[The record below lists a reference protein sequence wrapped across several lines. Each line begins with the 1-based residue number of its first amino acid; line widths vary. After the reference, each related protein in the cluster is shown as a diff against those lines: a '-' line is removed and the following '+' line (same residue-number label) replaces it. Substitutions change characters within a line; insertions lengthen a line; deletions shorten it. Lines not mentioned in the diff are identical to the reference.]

1 MENTNKAPIDSAV
14 DAAQKAIDE
23 VVKADEAAKAAKAD
37 AAKTVENTND
47 VKERGDKPDFKRHGD
62 GREKG
67 ERGGRREFDERG
79 GCAVVSV
86 ANALTV
92 RRVLMARLMVVVVKV
107 AVAAGVNGWRFLV
120 SLWHPV

>member
-1 MENTNKAPIDSAV
+1 MVMAVKKANAAV
-14 DAAQKAIDE
+14 VESSMNA
-23 VVKADEAAKAAKAD
+23 VV
-37 AAKTVENTND
+37 V
-47 VKERGDKPDFKRHGD
+47 
-62 GREKG
+62 
-67 ERGGRREFDERG
+67 
-79 GCAVVSV
+79 AVVSV